1 LKGHK
6 KSRRTRRRF
15 SHMVV
20 LVVVV
25 VAICGNNLRFFRKVS
40 CGEQLEDDQ

>member
-6 KSRRTRRRF
+6 KSRRMRRRF

-20 LVVVV
+20 IVVV
-25 VAICGNNLRFFRKVS
+25 VAICGYNLRFFRKVS
-40 CGEQLEDDQ
+40 CGAIGG